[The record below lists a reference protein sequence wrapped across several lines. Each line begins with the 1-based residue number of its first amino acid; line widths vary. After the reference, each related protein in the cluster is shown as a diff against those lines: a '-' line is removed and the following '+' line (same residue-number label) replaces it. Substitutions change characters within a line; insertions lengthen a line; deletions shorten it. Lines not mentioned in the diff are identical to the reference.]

1 MQYYNTTSDKNHH
14 PTKEYNAMNTAEAI
28 ALTVLGVTFMVCLVV
43 MVLKAPARKSSLS
56 TLDVL
61 AQQSPTM
68 WTYTS
73 TPVDDDTS
81 GRNREST
88 SATTS
93 DFTTWKHN
101 S

>member
-1 MQYYNTTSDKNHH
+1 
-14 PTKEYNAMNTAEAI
+14 MNTAEVI
-28 ALTVLGVTFMVCLVV
+28 VLTILGVTFMVCLVV
-43 MVLKAPARKSSLS
+43 MVIKAPAQRSPLT

-61 AQQSPTM
+61 TQRSPTM

-81 GRNREST
+81 GRNHEST
-88 SATTS
+88 SVTTS